1 MGKLNEKYFV
11 KNDKNISKIDD
22 LLENDEKILWR
33 GKPKK
38 SAFVVSKILQLL
50 PFALIW
56 IAFDS
61 TFIAVLITQNIFSQM
76 PWYAVVFIVFF
87 FLIHL
92 IPVWIWISNIITAN
106 IQHKNIEYCFTQ
118 KRIIIK
124 TGIFIDIKNVYY
136 SEINAVNVKVGFVDK
151 ITRVGDIYI
160 TSNNGAHILLD
171 LEDPYFVANE
181 LQKIVHDIKNISFTN
196 NLKGIKKNNK
206 KTLSNW

>member
-11 KNDKNISKIDD
+11 KNDKDITKIDD
-22 LLENDEKILWR
+22 LLEKDEEILWR

-38 SAFVVSKILQLL
+38 SAFVVSRILQLL

-56 IAFDS
+56 IAFDG
-61 TFIAVLITQNIFSQM
+61 TFIALLITQNIFSQM

-106 IQHKNIEYCFTQ
+106 IHYKNIEYCFTQ
-118 KRIIIK
+118 KRIIFK

-136 SEINAVNVKVGFVDK
+136 SEINAVNVKVGLTDK
-151 ITRVGDIYI
+151 ITKVGDIYI
-160 TSNNGAHILLD
+160 TSNNGAHVLLD

-181 LQKIVHDIKNISFTN
+181 LQKIVHDIKNIPFTN
-196 NLKGIKKNNK
+196 SKQKVNNTNK
-206 KTLSNW
+206 KTLSK

>member
-1 MGKLNEKYFV
+1 MGKFNEKYFV
-11 KNDKNISKIDD
+11 EDENHKQLQIES
-22 LLENDEKILWR
+22 LLEKNEEILWR

-38 SAFVVSKILQLL
+38 SAFVVSKILQML
-50 PFALIW
+50 PFALVWMLIDG
-56 IAFDS
+56 F
-61 TFIAVLITQNIFSQM
+61 FIGFMISQNIFNQL
-76 PWYAVVFIVFF
+76 PWYFTAFIVVFFAF
-87 FLIHL
+87 HL

-181 LQKIVHDIKNISFTN
+181 LQKIVHDIKNINFTN
-196 NLKGIKKNNK
+196 NLKEVKKNNK
-206 KTLSNW
+206 KTLSN

>member
-11 KNDKNISKIDD
+11 KNDKDITKIDD
-22 LLENDEKILWR
+22 LLEKDEEILWR

-38 SAFVVSKILQLL
+38 SAFVVSRILQLL

-56 IAFDS
+56 IAFDG
-61 TFIAVLITQNIFSQM
+61 TFIALLITQNIFSQM

-106 IQHKNIEYCFTQ
+106 IHYKNIEYCFTQ
-118 KRIIIK
+118 KRIIFK
-124 TGIFIDIKNVYY
+124 TGFFIDIKNVYY
-136 SEINAVNVKVGFVDK
+136 SEINAVNVKVGLTDK
-151 ITRVGDIYI
+151 ITKVGDIYI
-160 TSNNGAHILLD
+160 TSNNGAHVLLD

-181 LQKIVHDIKNISFTN
+181 LQKIVHDIKNIPFTN
-196 NLKGIKKNNK
+196 SKQKVNNTNK
-206 KTLSNW
+206 KTLSK